1 MNDPNYNDALQD
13 FTEARLKASMQ
24 EILARL
30 RGQSNEL
37 LSYDEVAKKLR
48 LSARAE
54 RGIQQI
60 PLDSIVGSVGRY
72 TDFTRSFMPKANT
85 SQERWAR
92 VKAAID
98 NPAGPGWPPIDVYK
112 VGEVYFV
119 LDGNHRVSVARQ
131 EGFAT
136 IEAHVIEIKT
146 SVSLTADVQP
156 DDLIIKAEYAA
167 FLEAT
172 GFDNLRPGVDL
183 SVSVPGQYEH
193 LLEHIKVHQYFMGID
208 FKRDDVTY
216 EEAVAHWYDA
226 VYLPLTEPIR
236 ERGVLRWFPGRT
248 ETDLYIW
255 VSEHRA
261 VLEEEI
267 GWKIRPE
274 AAAEDLAI
282 RLKRRTERGSKK
294 PGQWRES
301 KMFDRYTDR
310 LFRDVLVA
318 FSGSPSGWLALEQ
331 AILVAQKEN
340 ARIQGLHVHTQ
351 KPTPHEH
358 PEDLADSFSR
368 RCAQEGIQEASLS
381 TTQGDVP
388 NAIVE
393 RGLLNDLIVLNV
405 SHPPEPG
412 IPGLGS
418 GLRAIISRAARPV
431 LTIPGKTSPMDRILV
446 GYDGSQ
452 KSHEAL
458 FVATYLAE
466 KWQSTISVLTL
477 ENNQKRGQ
485 KIQQQ
490 ARAYLDLHEIQ
501 ANYILQKI
509 TPGAFGEVIEAQGIN
524 LVAVGSYGRPA
535 WREIFVGST
544 VSELLREA
552 RCAVLICR

>member
-30 RGQSNEL
+30 RGRSNEL

-60 PLDSIVGSVGRY
+60 PLDAIVGSVGRY
-72 TDFTRSFMPKANT
+72 TDFTRSFMPRANT

-131 EGFAT
+131 EGFT
-136 IEAHVIEIKT
+136 SIEAHVIEIKT
-146 SVSLTADVQP
+146 SVPLTADVQP

-167 FLEAT
+167 FLETT

-193 LLEHIKVHQYFMGID
+193 LLEHISVHQYFMGID
-208 FKRDDVTY
+208 YQRDDISY
-216 EEAVAHWYDA
+216 AEAVEHWYDT
-226 VYLPLTEPIR
+226 VYLPLMEPIR

-261 VLEEEI
+261 VLEEEL

-274 AAAEDLAI
+274 AAAEDLAM
-282 RLKRRTERGSKK
+282 RVKRRMEASSQ

-331 AILVAQKEN
+331 AILVAQKED
-340 ARIQGLHVHTQ
+340 ARIQGLHVHTH
-351 KPTPHEH
+351 KPTPHNH
-358 PEDLADSFSR
+358 PEDLAQSFTR
-368 RCAQEGIQEASLS
+368 RCAEAGIQAGLS
-381 TTQGDVP
+381 TTEGNVSD
-388 NAIVE
+388 AIVE
-393 RGLLNDLIVLNV
+393 RGLLNDLIILNV
-405 SHPPEPG
+405 SHPPEAG

-431 LTIPGKTSPMDRILV
+431 LTIPGKTSPMDSILV

-466 KWQSTISVLTL
+466 KWQSAISVLTL

-490 ARAYLDLHEIQ
+490 ARAYLELHEIQ
-501 ANYILQKI
+501 ARYILKKF
-509 TPGAFGEVIEAQGIN
+509 TPTAFGEVIEVEGIN
-524 LVAVGSYGRPA
+524 LVALGSYGRPA

-552 RCAVLICR
+552 RCALLICR